1 MLGPKHISNI
11 STFVAEILY
20 ACACKKQGNRLSEEQ
35 APWTSLAAR
44 IIRVALARKDWSY
57 AQLAS
62 ALAHEGADETERSLI
77 SRVSRGTIKFT
88 LLLQTIHLTEDRAP
102 RLWMQALSSHATWES
117 RAQAVLAAE
126 LSQQPLVR
134 PKDLVDRLARL
145 GTRTTEKTLVTHFS
159 SGTLSLSLF
168 LQCLAALG
176 SRSLDDYLD
185 FADLVTAANQCIAAH
200 QE

>member
-1 MLGPKHISNI
+1 M
-11 STFVAEILY
+11 
-20 ACACKKQGNRLSEEQ
+20 SEEQ

-44 IIRVALARKDWSY
+44 VIRVALARKDWSY
-57 AQLAS
+57 ARLAS
-62 ALAHEGADETERSLI
+62 ALANEGADETERSLI

-88 LLLQTIHLTEDRAP
+88 LLLQTIHLTEDRPP
-102 RLWMQALSSHATWES
+102 RLWMQALDSRGSWES
-117 RAQAVLAAE
+117 KAQAVLSAE
-126 LSQQPLVR
+126 LSQHPLVR

-145 GTRTTEKTLVTHFS
+145 GTRTTEKTLVAHIS
-159 SGTLSLSLF
+159 SGTLPLSLF
-168 LQCLAALG
+168 LQCLAAIG